1 MRVTRQGT
9 SGWGRIALRL
19 ALAAVAMTAPAV
31 VVACGGSTASPAS
44 SVTVTAT
51 VQPPS
56 PSPSAATSASSSASP
71 SGAPTVTLSVYFL
84 RPIGGAQPSHGPFV
98 ATAHR
103 LVAATK
109 APAGAAVKALLAGP
123 TAREKAIGMTTAIPA
138 GTTLRSLAIS
148 AGVATVDLSGAFAQT
163 TPATRAA
170 AQLCYTLTQ
179 FPTVSRGVLIKV
191 NGAAFAVNGSGA
203 ARKRADYE
211 SVTPPIFVESPAPFD
226 VVTSP
231 LKVMGTADVFEAT
244 FQSRLFDSAA
254 RRLAGGTV
262 TATSGSGTRGT
273 FSFSLPLTGS
283 AAAGRLVCFDASA
296 ENGASLHTVSIPL
309 TFGH

>member
-1 MRVTRQGT
+1 MRVTRQCT

-19 ALAAVAMTAPAV
+19 ALAAVAVTAPAV

-51 VQPPS
+51 AQPPS
-56 PSPSAATSASSSASP
+56 SSAATSASSSASP

-84 RPIGGAQPSHGPFV
+84 RPIGGAQPSHGPFI

-103 LVAATK
+103 LAAATK
-109 APAGAAVKALLAGP
+109 APAGAAVRALLAGP

-296 ENGASLHTVSIPL
+296 ENGAPLHTVSIPL

>member
-19 ALAAVAMTAPAV
+19 AVAAVVVTAPAV
-31 VVACGGSTASPAS
+31 VAACGGSTASPAAPA
-44 SVTVTAT
+44 TVTAT
-51 VQPPS
+51 AQPAS
-56 PSPSAATSASSSASP
+56 PSPSAAASVSSTASP
-71 SGAPTVTLSVYFL
+71 GSTPTTTLSVYFL
-84 RPIGGAQPSHGPFV
+84 RPIGGAQPSHGPFI

-109 APAGAAVKALLAGP
+109 APAGAAVRALLAGP

-138 GTTLRSLAIS
+138 GTTLRRLAIS
-148 AGVATVDLSGAFAQT
+148 AGVATVDLSGSFAQA

-179 FPTVSRGVLIKV
+179 FPTVGRGVVIKV
-191 NGAAFAVNGSGA
+191 NGAAFAVDGSGS

-231 LKVMGTADVFEAT
+231 LKVTGTADVFEAT
-244 FQSRLFDSAA
+244 FQSRLLDSAA

-273 FSFSLPLTGS
+273 FSFSLSLAGS
-283 AAAGRLVCFDASA
+283 AATGRLVCFDASA

>member
-1 MRVTRQGT
+1 M
-9 SGWGRIALRL
+9 
-19 ALAAVAMTAPAV
+19 
-31 VVACGGSTASPAS
+31 
-44 SVTVTAT
+44 
-51 VQPPS
+51 
-56 PSPSAATSASSSASP
+56 
-71 SGAPTVTLSVYFL
+71 TLSVYFL
-84 RPIGGAQPSHGPFV
+84 RPIGGAQPNHGPFV

-109 APAGAAVKALLAGP
+109 APAGAAVRALLAGP

-138 GTTLRSLAIS
+138 GTTLRSLTIS
-148 AGVATVDLSGAFAQT
+148 AGVATVDLSGVFAQA

-179 FPTVSRGVLIKV
+179 FPTVGRGVVIKV
-191 NGAAFAVNGSGA
+191 NGAAFAVDGSGS
-203 ARKRADYE
+203 ARRRADYE
-211 SVTPPIFVESPAPFD
+211 SVTPPLFVESPAPFD

-231 LKVMGTADVFEAT
+231 LKVTGTADVFEAT
-244 FQSRLFDSAA
+244 FQSRLLDSAA

-273 FSFSLPLTGS
+273 FSFSLPLSGS
-283 AAAGRLVCFDASA
+283 AATGRLVCFDASA

>member
-1 MRVTRQGT
+1 MRVTRQCT
-9 SGWGRIALRL
+9 SGWGRTALRL
-19 ALAAVAMTAPAV
+19 ALAAVAVTAPAV
-31 VVACGGSTASPAS
+31 VVACGGSAASPAS

-51 VQPPS
+51 APP

-84 RPIGGAQPSHGPFV
+84 RPIGGAQPSHGPFI

-109 APAGAAVKALLAGP
+109 APAGAAVRALLAGP
-123 TAREKAIGMTTAIPA
+123 AAREKAIGMTTAIPA

-148 AGVATVDLSGAFAQT
+148 AGVATVDLSGTFARASS
-163 TPATRAA
+163 ATRAA

-179 FPTVSRGVLIKV
+179 FPTVGGVLIKV
-191 NGAAFAVNGSGA
+191 NGAAFAVNGSGS
-203 ARKRADYE
+203 ARTRADYE

-226 VVTSP
+226 VVRSP

-244 FQSRLFDSAA
+244 FQARLFDSAA
-254 RRLAGGTV
+254 RRLAGGTM

-273 FSFSLPLTGS
+273 FSFSLPLSGS

>member
-19 ALAAVAMTAPAV
+19 AVAAVVVTAPAV
-31 VVACGGSTASPAS
+31 VAACGGSTASPAAPA
-44 SVTVTAT
+44 TVTAT
-51 VQPPS
+51 AQPS
-56 PSPSAATSASSSASP
+56 SSPSAAASASSTSSP
-71 SGAPTVTLSVYFL
+71 GSAPTMTLSVYFL
-84 RPIGGAQPSHGPFV
+84 RPIGGAQPSHGPFI
-98 ATAHR
+98 AAAHR

-109 APAGAAVKALLAGP
+109 APAGVAVRALLAGP
-123 TAREKAIGMTTAIPA
+123 TAREKGIGMTTAIPV

-148 AGVATVDLSGAFAQT
+148 AGVATVDLSGAFAQ
-163 TPATRAA
+163 ATAATSAA

-179 FPTVSRGVLIKV
+179 FPTVGRGVVIKV
-191 NGAAFAVNGSGA
+191 NGAVFAVNGSRS
-203 ARKRADYE
+203 ARQRVDYE

-231 LKVMGTADVFEAT
+231 LRVTGTADVFEAT
-244 FQSRLFDSAA
+244 FQSRLLDSAA

-262 TATSGSGTRGT
+262 TATSGSGTRGA
-273 FSFSLPLTGS
+273 FSFSLRFGGS
-283 AAAGRLVCFDASA
+283 AATGRLVCFDASA